1 MVWEGEFMSD
11 SHFNFTVE
19 RLKKVSK
26 PEPGKRTRVYDEEV
40 RGLIMDVTPGDIRT
54 FYVRKKLNGKTV
66 WHKLGKFPEM
76 LPAAARAAAKPV
88 IIDIEQGRNPMQ
100 ARRAARAEMTLQDLF
115 DEYIER
121 HAKHNTKTWQDMVAN
136 FRRYA
141 SPLAG
146 KRLSEVTRDD
156 ASRFQLKLRKEKGV
170 YTANRT
176 IQLLRAVFNKGAIWG
191 RCSKE
196 NPFDGGLV
204 DIKNEQKRNRFLRE
218 DEAAKLIIAA
228 RKRGDAIGDFVL
240 LALYTGVRKS
250 NVLAMRWEH
259 INMTARTWTIPHSEM
274 KNQQGQV
281 IILQDGELEILN
293 RRKQEQVNKRIISPF
308 VFHGSGTKTKHLT
321 DPKKGWYALRKEA
334 GVEDCTIHDLRRS
347 LGSALANHNY
357 NLSVIKHALNH
368 KDIKTTAA
376 VYAHVNDEAARQA
389 RAVVHATWEKA
400 CSEKKEEKGTK
411 VVKAKRSS

>member
-1 MVWEGEFMSD
+1 MSA
-11 SHFNFTVE
+11 SHFNFTVDA
-19 RLKKVSK
+19 LKKVEI
-26 PEPGKRTRVYDEEV
+26 PPPGKRTRVYDAGGAHSV
-40 RGLIMDVTPGDIRT
+40 RGLMLDVTPAGVRT
-54 FYVRKKLNGKTV
+54 FYMRKKLKGKTIFNN
-66 WHKLGKFPEM
+66 LGKFPTMTIEQARKKACEAINKVEDGINPNQ
-76 LPAAARAAAKPV
+76 LKRAASQEA
-88 IIDIEQGRNPMQ
+88 
-100 ARRAARAEMTLQDLF
+100 TLQDLF

-141 SPLAG
+141 LPLAG

-259 INMTARTWTIPHSEM
+259 INMTAKTWTIPHSEM

-281 IILQDGELEILN
+281 IILQDAELEILN
-293 RRKQEQVNKRIISPF
+293 RRKQEQLNKRIISPF
-308 VFHGSGTKTKHLT
+308 VFHGTGTKTKHLA

-347 LGSALANHNY
+347 LGSALANHNF

-400 CSEKKEEKGTK
+400 CSEKREEKGAK
-411 VVKAKRSS
+411 VVKAKRS